1 MFNYCIPETIK
12 FDFRVILLR
21 IIKYLQDNCL
31 TKSYH
36 TDLFLLLKKSARTF
50 SRHLV
55 FDVLF
60 YERKDCPVKGDSE
73 ATINSLSSQK
83 CLDTLR
89 NTFEERSTQ
98 YTSVS
103 SRKQPANAD
112 SDCKQ
117 FTENASVVLQQTVLT
132 HAHTKCP
139 PVFSLTQS
147 MKGSLMRSMGRPSFP
162 GDLLFWNV
170 SIIVLHSS
178 VVIRPSHDCLCS
190 SDT

>member
-1 MFNYCIPETIK
+1 M
-12 FDFRVILLR
+12 
-21 IIKYLQDNCL
+21 
-31 TKSYH
+31 
-36 TDLFLLLKKSARTF
+36 
-50 SRHLV
+50 
-55 FDVLF
+55 
-60 YERKDCPVKGDSE
+60 
-73 ATINSLSSQK
+73 
-83 CLDTLR
+83 
-89 NTFEERSTQ
+89 ERSTQ

-112 SDCKQ
+112 SERKQ
-117 FTENASVVLQQTVLT
+117 FTENACVVQTGLT

-147 MKGSLMRSMGRPSFP
+147 MKGSLMRSMERPSFP

>member
-1 MFNYCIPETIK
+1 MLGRNSI
-12 FDFRVILLR
+12 
-21 IIKYLQDNCL
+21 
-31 TKSYH
+31 
-36 TDLFLLLKKSARTF
+36 
-50 SRHLV
+50 HLV
-55 FDVLF
+55 FDVLS

-89 NTFEERSTQ
+89 NTFVERSTQ

-112 SDCKQ
+112 SECKQ